1 MNTSYNEAARYTAK
15 QIAPEAFLR
24 FLLPSV
30 FLHWRW
36 LGWDDS
42 QTVSFPGDPERRCDT
57 VARFERID
65 GSRPPVLLI
74 VEFESEPASD
84 MAPREGE
91 YRLRL
96 RRESPFQTEPRVPY
110 DVVGAIIY
118 LTGPPQPATWTMSPD
133 DFAGLGMT
141 ITARVPCFCEES
153 AKALFDAMVAG
164 TTSRGL
170 LAWVPLM
177 AGSDTPEAVARWVEL
192 ALAEPNDRIRRDVG
206 VFANVFANL
215 NPRSDLWRT
224 ALEGW
229 QMKTSPFLDEIVR
242 ETTQEVEGRSGRQM
256 LFAVIGSRLGKSIP
270 DEIRRRISA
279 EKDFARM
286 IRWTESMG
294 NISSFQ
300 KLRDLLDT

>member
-15 QIAPEAFLR
+15 QIVPEAFLR

-57 VARFERID
+57 VAKFERID
-65 GSRPPVLLI
+65 GTRPPVLLV
-74 VEFESEPASD
+74 VEFETEPGSD

-110 DVVGAIIY
+110 DVVGAIVY
-118 LTGPPQPATWTMSPD
+118 LTGPAQPATWTMTPD
-133 DFAGLGMT
+133 DFAGLTMT
-141 ITARVPCFCEES
+141 ITARVPCFRDES
-153 AKALFDAMVAG
+153 AMALFDAITAG

-177 AGSDTPEAVARWVEL
+177 SRSDTPTAIKRWVEL

-206 VFANVFANL
+206 VFANAFAPL
-215 NPRSDLWRT
+215 NPRPDLWQA

-229 QMKTSPFLDEIVR
+229 QMKTSPFLDEIAR
-242 ETTQEVEGRSGRQM
+242 EATQANDGRRGRQM
-256 LFAVIGSRLGKSIP
+256 VMAMISARLGASIP
-270 DEIRRRISA
+270 EDIRKRITT
-279 EKDFARM
+279 EQDFDRM
-286 IRWTESMG
+286 LQWSLAIP
-294 NISSFQ
+294 NLSSFDD
-300 KLRDLLDT
+300 LRTLMDT

>member
-15 QIAPEAFLR
+15 QIVPEASLR

-65 GSRPPVLLI
+65 GTRPPVLLV
-74 VEFESEPASD
+74 VEFETEPGSD

-110 DVVGAIIY
+110 DVVGAIVY
-118 LTGPPQPATWTMSPD
+118 LTGPAQPATWTMTPD
-133 DFAGLGMT
+133 DFAGLTMT
-141 ITARVPCFCEES
+141 ITARVPCFRNES
-153 AKALFDAMVAG
+153 AMALFDAIAAG
-164 TTSRGL
+164 TTSKGL

-177 AGSDTPEAVARWVEL
+177 GGSDTPEAVARWVEL
-192 ALAEPNDRIRRDVG
+192 AIAEPNDRIRRDVG
-206 VFANVFANL
+206 VFANAFAPL
-215 NPRSDLWRT
+215 NPRPDLWRA

-229 QMKTSPFLDEIVR
+229 QVKTSPYLDEIAREVR
-242 ETTQEVEGRSGRQM
+242 VQTRKEM
-256 LFAVIGSRLGKSIP
+256 LIEVIGGHLGQEIPHDILSRIEHEQDLPRLK
-270 DEIRRRISA
+270 
-279 EKDFARM
+279 
-286 IRWTESMG
+286 RWSTVIA
-294 NISSFQ
+294 NVSSFDE
-300 KLRDLLDT
+300 LRTLLDT

>member
-15 QIAPEAFLR
+15 QISPEAFLR
-24 FLLPSV
+24 YLLPGV
-30 FLHWRW
+30 FSRW
-36 LGWDDS
+36 QWMGWDDS

-65 GSRPPVLLI
+65 GSRPPVLLV
-74 VEFESEPASD
+74 VEFETEPGSD

-96 RRESPFQTEPRVPY
+96 RRESPFQRDPRVPY
-110 DVVGAIIY
+110 DVVGAIVY

-141 ITARVPCFCEES
+141 ITARVPCFREVS
-153 AKALFDAMVAG
+153 ALTLFDAMAAG

-177 AGSDTPEAVARWVEL
+177 ADSDTPEAVARWFEL
-192 ALAEPNDRIRRDVG
+192 ALAEPDDRIRRDVG
-206 VFANVFANL
+206 VFAKAFAPL
-215 NPRSDLWRT
+215 NPRPDLWGA

-229 QMKTSPFLDEIVR
+229 QVKNSPYLEEVAR
-242 ETTQEVEGRSGRQM
+242 ETEGRRGRQM
-256 LFAVIGSRLGKSIP
+256 LTATIVSRLGKAIPEDIRKRIGSEADFDRMLQWNLAIP
-270 DEIRRRISA
+270 DL
-279 EKDFARM
+279 
-286 IRWTESMG
+286 
-294 NISSFQ
+294 SSFDE
-300 KLRDLLDT
+300 LRTLLDT